1 MSSVA
6 PWRSRRHRA
15 LYWTCVALA
24 VIALVAG
31 GIVAYVSYA
40 ATGGP
45 AGAVRGYYAALQR
58 GDAPAAL
65 AYGDIPAGPR
75 DYLTRAV
82 LREQQHIAPM
92 TDVHVTTTSRSGT
105 HATVSVTYHLQFA
118 AGTAQFG
125 DQVDV
130 RERHGSWRLVRVAA
144 ATRLGLTQAEDRARI
159 LGTQVPTDPVLL
171 FPGALPITFDTP
183 YLQLAPGTS
192 SVQLQSPVDT
202 PLTVEVSTPGRAAVL
217 TALRT
222 AFTPCVIGTASA
234 DPRCP
239 LPTARSVPDS
249 LRGTMVGAFAPDAKV
264 TVDATST
271 GRIDVSGHVQVRG
284 SYTELDFDD
293 LPVSRSGTVSVP
305 ISATAYA
312 TPPLRLSWLAQP

>member
-1 MSSVA
+1 MSSA
-6 PWRSRRHRA
+6 GNWRTRRHRA
-15 LYWTCVALA
+15 LYWSGVALA

-40 ATGGP
+40 ETGGP
-45 AGAVRGYYAALQR
+45 AGAVRGYFAALER

-65 AYGDIPAGPR
+65 AYGDIPPGPR

-82 LREQQHIAPM
+82 RREQQRIAPM
-92 TDVHVTTTSRSGT
+92 SDVHVTATSRSGRT
-105 HATVSVTYHLQFA
+105 ATVSVTYRLQFA

-125 DQVDV
+125 DQVSV
-130 RERHGSWRLVRVAA
+130 RERGASWHLVAVAA
-144 ATRLGLTQAEDRARI
+144 STRLGLGQAEDRARI
-159 LGTQVPTDPVLL
+159 LGTPVPSDPALF

-192 SVQLQSPVDT
+192 SVQLQAPVDS
-202 PLTVEVSTPGRAAVL
+202 PLTVEVSAQGRAAML

-222 AFTPCVIGTASA
+222 AFTPCVTGTPAA

-239 LPTARSVPDS
+239 LPSARGVPGS
-249 LRGTMVGAFAPDAKV
+249 LRGTIVGSFAPDAKV
-264 TVDATST
+264 TVDAGST

-284 SYTELDFDD
+284 SYSELDFDD
-293 LPVSRSGTVSVP
+293 LPVHRSGTVSVP
-305 ISATAYA
+305 IAATAYA
-312 TPPLRLSWLAQP
+312 ASPLRLTWLVQQ